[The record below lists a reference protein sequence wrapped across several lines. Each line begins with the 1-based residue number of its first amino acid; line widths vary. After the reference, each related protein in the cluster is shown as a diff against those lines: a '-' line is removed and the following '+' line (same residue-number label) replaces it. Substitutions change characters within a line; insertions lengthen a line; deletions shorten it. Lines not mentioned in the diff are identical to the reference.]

1 MEQDMGPA
9 IMVAKICLASVII
22 LMLTIIFQNIYVF
35 LGSWFVVPPLVF
47 LLFPRK

>member
-1 MEQDMGPA
+1 MEQDMSSA
-9 IMVAKICLASVII
+9 IMVAKVCLASVII

-35 LGSWFVVPPLVF
+35 IGSWFVVPPLVF